1 MEIKIQIPT
10 YSRDSG
16 IEFVW
21 EENFIIQ
28 ADNNLNSVV
37 IKANKEGLQ
46 SLAKHLLTLAQD
58 EVPVDTHLH
67 YDEFNSLEEGS
78 CEIVFQKI

>member
-1 MEIKIQIPT
+1 MEIKIQIPK
-10 YSRDSG
+10 YSKDNG

-21 EENFIIQ
+21 EDNFTILAEKNADSII
-28 ADNNLNSVV
+28 

-46 SLAKHLLTLAQD
+46 SLAKHLLTLAQN

-67 YDEFNSLEEGS
+67 YDDFNSLEDGS
-78 CEIVFQKI
+78 CEIVIQKI

>member
-10 YSRDSG
+10 YSRDNG

-21 EENFIIQ
+21 EDNFIIQ
-28 ADNNLNSVV
+28 ADNNLNSLV

-78 CEIVFQKI
+78 CEIVIQKI

>member
-1 MEIKIQIPT
+1 MEIKIQIPK
-10 YSRDSG
+10 YSKDNG

-21 EENFIIQ
+21 EDNFTILAEKSTDSI
-28 ADNNLNSVV
+28 V

-46 SLAKHLLTLAQD
+46 SLAKHLLTLAQN

-67 YDEFNSLEEGS
+67 YDDFNSLEDGS
-78 CEIVFQKI
+78 CEIVIQKI

>member
-1 MEIKIQIPT
+1 MEIKKQIPT
-10 YSRDSG
+10 YSRDNG

-21 EENFIIQ
+21 EDKFIIQ

-78 CEIVFQKI
+78 CEIVIQKI

>member
-1 MEIKIQIPT
+1 MEVRIEIPT
-10 YSRDSG
+10 YSRDNG
-16 IEFVW
+16 IKFVW
-21 EENFIIQ
+21 EDNFVIRAEIN
-28 ADNNLNSVV
+28 ADSVL

-67 YDEFNSLEEGS
+67 YTVYSD
-78 CEIVFQKI
+78 